1 MKSIFHFGAPCDPPI
16 VNGFKFKE
24 SVEHVGYWMAEIE
37 EEAVKLFEGI
47 ETFFS
52 HPSEDP
58 RLTAPAPEAP
68 IQAVEGGM
76 VLGAVVPKAEYD
88 AVVAENAELKA
99 QAGSLEAQ
107 ITELQAQIEEL
118 QKALDEEE
126 DAEIGD
132 KAGDALK
139 AEIDALE
146 AKKAAGGLT
155 KPEAMKL
162 GKLKKK
168 LEAAK

>member
-1 MKSIFHFGAPCDPPI
+1 MAKIFHFGAPCDPPI
-16 VNGFKFKE
+16 VNGFHFKE
-24 SVEHVGYWMAEIE
+24 SLEHVGYWVSEVE

-47 ETFFS
+47 EAFFS

-58 RLTAPAPEAP
+58 RLSTDFVTAEA
-68 IQAVEGGM
+68 QEG
-76 VLGAVVPKAEYD
+76 VPYPDPVVSKVEYD

-99 QAGSLEAQ
+99 QVGSLEAQ
-107 ITELQAQIEEL
+107 VTELQSQVDEF

-126 DAEIGD
+126 EHEISGQGD
-132 KAGDALK
+132 DALK
-139 AEIDALE
+139 AEVAALE
-146 AKKAAGGLT
+146 AKKTASGLT

-168 LEAAK
+168 LEAAN